1 MTDFLYP
8 TTFTER
14 NKIMGFVRTP
24 NYHVFCNLNKDKICD
39 VMNIILIKFCK
50 VSVCGYNKE
59 NDEYFGKIIKKNI
72 CELYFTIL
80 VVNTGENKSTI
91 LIKISNGNKTN
102 VNELLENIIDG
113 VRLYED

>member
-1 MTDFLYP
+1 MTDFLYQ

-14 NKIMGFVRTP
+14 NKIMSFVRTP
-24 NYHVFCNLNKDKICD
+24 NYKVYCNINKNEICD

-59 NDEYFGKIIKKNI
+59 NDEYFGKKIKNNI

-80 VVNTGENKSTI
+80 VVNTGEKKSTI

-102 VNELLENIIDG
+102 INELLENIIDG

>member
-8 TTFTER
+8 MTFAER

-24 NYHVFCNLNKDKICD
+24 NYNVYCNINKKEICD
-39 VMNIILIKFCK
+39 VMNIILIRFCK
-50 VSVCGYNKE
+50 VNVCGYNKE
-59 NDEYFGKIIKKNI
+59 NDEYFGKKIKNNI

-80 VVNTGENKSTI
+80 VVDSGENKSTI

-102 VNELLENIIDG
+102 VKELLENIIDAL
-113 VRLYED
+113 RLYEY

>member
-1 MTDFLYP
+1 MTDLLYP

-24 NYHVFCNLNKDKICD
+24 NYQVFCDINKNEICD
-39 VMNIILIKFCK
+39 VMNIILIRFCK
-50 VSVCGYNKE
+50 VNVCGYNKE
-59 NDEYFGKIIKKNI
+59 NDEYFGKKIKNNI

-80 VVNTGENKSTI
+80 VVDSGENKSNI

-102 VNELLENIIDG
+102 VIELLENIIG
-113 VRLYED
+113 ALKLYEY